1 MGDFSPISHE
11 KTSFSYKKLDE
22 INDDFLSFAFMRQV
36 TKLALFKKDQSDVC
50 TRHQK
55 SVTFQTKKI
64 RRKC

>member
-1 MGDFSPISHE
+1 MGDFSPNSHE
-11 KTSFSYKKLDE
+11 KHSFSYKKIDE
-22 INDDFLSFAFMRQV
+22 INDDFLSFAFMRQI
-36 TKLALFKKDQSDVC
+36 TKLALLKEDQSDVC

>member
-1 MGDFSPISHE
+1 MGDFSPNFHE

-22 INDDFLSFAFMRQV
+22 INDDFLSLACMRQV
-36 TKLALFKKDQSDVC
+36 TKLALLKQDQSDNC

-55 SVTFQTKKI
+55 SVTFQSKKI